1 MQQFL
6 KPATGA
12 ARAWV
17 IAPEL
22 LGELLRAMHDA
33 LAALHA
39 RFGWIAF
46 AAFTDDLETE
56 ARASS

>member
-6 KPATGA
+6 N
-12 ARAWV
+12 
-17 IAPEL
+17 
-22 LGELLRAMHDA
+22 RAMHD
-33 LAALHA
+33 ALHA

-46 AAFTDDLETE
+46 AAFTDDLKTE